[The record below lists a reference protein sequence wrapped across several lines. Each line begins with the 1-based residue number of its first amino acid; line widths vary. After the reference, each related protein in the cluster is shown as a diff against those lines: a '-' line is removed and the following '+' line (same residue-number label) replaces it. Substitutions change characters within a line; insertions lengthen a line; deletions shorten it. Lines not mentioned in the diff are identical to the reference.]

1 MHVAGSFA
9 IPWLDALIGSW
20 WLYPALYALVVA
32 DAFLVVVPGEIAVAA
47 LGALAMSTDPAALWL
62 LIPVAAAGALTGDL
76 ACYGVGR
83 AVGLDR
89 WRWQR
94 EGRLGAAV
102 ARVRSVALRRTA
114 ALVFTARYIP
124 FARIA
129 VNLSIGAARLPLRRY
144 LPLAAGA
151 GLAWACFQVGVGTAF
166 GAVFREHPLLAVI
179 ASAVAALG
187 LGLVI
192 DRAVAAVRARR
203 TVERD
208 QHDGVP
214 FERIDP
220 VGDEADRTTTGGTMT
235 STPQPPFAPDAAEIL
250 NALHEFFPKHI
261 TADIAPAMRE
271 PIPGV
276 PTNLELAQEAHPG
289 LSHREVT
296 VPGYQG
302 DEITLS
308 IWEPADGVKSGAG
321 IYYIHGGGMMI
332 GDRFLGA
339 LEYAQWA
346 DELNAVVVSVEYR
359 LAPEHAYPTQTE
371 DSYAGFVWF
380 AENAASLGVDA
391 SNIVVAG
398 ASAGGNLAAAVALIA
413 RDRKGPAIKGQLLE
427 YPMLDDTQSTTSAQV
442 YREVGLWS
450 GTSGDSGWAAF
461 LGELAPGSDAVP
473 AYAAPARATDLS
485 GLPPAFIDVG
495 ECELFRDEDVA
506 YATRL
511 WAAGVSAELHV
522 TPGIWH
528 AFESFAADH
537 PTSEIIRKR
546 RLGWLRGVLAG

>member
-1 MHVAGSFA
+1 G
-9 IPWLDALIGSW
+9 W
-20 WLYPALYALVVA
+20 ALYQVGIGTVFGTVLRDHPVVA
-32 DAFLVVVPGEIAVAA
+32 VACSIVVAI
-47 LGALAMSTDPAALWL
+47 
-62 LIPVAAAGALTGDL
+62 
-76 ACYGVGR
+76 
-83 AVGLDR
+83 
-89 WRWQR
+89 
-94 EGRLGAAV
+94 
-102 ARVRSVALRRTA
+102 
-114 ALVFTARYIP
+114 
-124 FARIA
+124 
-129 VNLSIGAARLPLRRY
+129 
-144 LPLAAGA
+144 
-151 GLAWACFQVGVGTAF
+151 
-166 GAVFREHPLLAVI
+166 
-179 ASAVAALG
+179 G
-187 LGLVI
+187 LGLAVDRVI
-192 DRAVAAVRARR
+192 AAFQAAHRRSDAVR
-203 TVERD
+203 VERVQRD
-208 QHDGVP
+208 ALAFDS
-214 FERIDP
+214 IDS
-220 VGDEADRTTTGGTMT
+220 VGDDAGRTTTGGTMT
-235 STPQPPFAPDAAEIL
+235 STPQPPFATDAAEIL
-250 NALHEFFPKHI
+250 TALHEFFPKHFTPEI
-261 TADIAPAMRE
+261 VPAARE

-289 LSHREVT
+289 LKHREVT

-339 LEYAQWA
+339 LEYTAWA
-346 DELNAVVVSVEYR
+346 DALNAVVVSVEYR

-371 DSYAGFVWF
+371 DSYAGLVWF

-391 SNIVVAG
+391 ANIVVAG
-398 ASAGGNLAAAVALIA
+398 ASAGGNLAAAVSLIA

-427 YPMLDDTQSTTSAQV
+427 YPMLDDTQSTPSQLG
-442 YREVGLWS
+442 YRDVGLWS
-450 GTSGDSGWAAF
+450 GTSNDSGWTSF
-461 LGELAPGSDAVP
+461 LGPIAPGSDDVP

-495 ECELFRDEDVA
+495 EAELFRDEDVA

-546 RLGWLRGVLAG
+546 RLGWLRGILAG